1 MKHIVPGYR
10 LLDATQFE
18 AWQINNPRDNDYYSF
33 NTITSTGQVCTFYI
47 IKEKEE

>member
-1 MKHIVPGYR
+1 MAHKIPGYR
-10 LLDATQFE
+10 ILDNEQFE

-33 NTITSTGQVCTFYI
+33 NAITSTGQVCTFYM